1 MVGALLR
8 LSPLS
13 PVKPYISCATFSLT
27 SASRVRGVPRDIR
40 GASHYF
46 SSSSKPSSS
55 TRQFYKHQRTQ
66 NRRTAG
72 VVFIGIFAMM
82 SVPLVIRQMQPQPMV
97 AKDEALTGSQVQRG
111 PFMNSGSKDA
121 GRDPDWNL
129 ETRTWEGRRNDY

>member
-1 MVGALLR
+1 
-8 LSPLS
+8 
-13 PVKPYISCATFSLT
+13 
-27 SASRVRGVPRDIR
+27 
-40 GASHYF
+40 
-46 SSSSKPSSS
+46 
-55 TRQFYKHQRTQ
+55 
-66 NRRTAG
+66 
-72 VVFIGIFAMM
+72 MM